1 VLPQLRKEVAKGF
14 DWKALILRTAARASS
29 EANDEGACTLP
40 VRGVSLSRWPKKNL
54 RVDISTG
61 NAPPIHRFSTLD
73 PCEVRDYPWNFMTA
87 RGYARLFVVACVVLF
102 ARVASAADEA
112 TLFRLFLKDGGTLVS
127 YGEVARVGDRVVF
140 SMPTSTGPSPALHLV
155 NIAADR
161 VDWDRTERY
170 AASARAGH
178 YLETQAETDYT
189 TLSNQVTEMLA
200 EVARTDDPGRR
211 LAIVEEARRMLAE
224 WPANH
229 YNYREADIRQ
239 MLTMLDVAIADIRAT
254 SGQGFNLSLVAFATQ
269 PPPNEPLMP
278 APTLRESIEQVL
290 TVARLSESSTD
301 RVSLLRSAVSELDK
315 KKDTDPSLPSDWVV
329 ATTTAAQ
336 QAIDAEVRTDRAY
349 RSLSTRMIR
358 LADQRA
364 RTANVRGVE
373 NLLALV
379 RSRDDALGNAR
390 PDEVNSLV
398 AAIDE
403 RLDAARR
410 LRLARDRWL
419 MRAPDFQRYRV
430 AINGPL
436 DLFAQLRPAL
446 EDIKSLAGSTPYAL
460 QSIERLVAQIVKLAG
475 DVSPPEELA
484 AAQALLLSAAH
495 LAENAATIRR
505 DATLSGSIE
514 RAWDASSAAAGA
526 LMLGAK
532 ARSDI
537 RSLLRQPQL
546 Q

>member
-1 VLPQLRKEVAKGF
+1 VLAQLRKVAKAC
-14 DWKALILRTAARASS
+14 DLKALILRAAPPASS
-29 EANDEGACTLP
+29 EANNEGTSTFP
-40 VRGVSLSRWPKKNL
+40 VRGDSLSRSPKKSQ

-61 NAPPIHRFSTLD
+61 YSPVIHRFSTLD
-73 PCEVRDYPWNFMTA
+73 RCEGRDYPWNFMTT
-87 RGYARLFVVACVVLF
+87 GKYARVFLFACVLVF
-102 ARVASAADEA
+102 ARAASAADEA

-140 SMPTSTGPSPALHLV
+140 SMPTSAGPNPALHLV

-161 VDWDRTERY
+161 VDWPRTDRY
-170 AASARAGH
+170 AESARSGH
-178 YLETQAETDYT
+178 YLETQAENDYT
-189 TLSNQVTEMLA
+189 ALSNQITDLLA

-211 LAIVEEARRMLAE
+211 LAIVEDARRMLAE

-239 MLTMLDVAIADIRAT
+239 MLTMLDVAIADIKAT
-254 SGQGFNLSLVAFATQ
+254 SGQGFNLSLVAFASQ
-269 PPPNEPLMP
+269 PTPSEPLLP

-301 RVSLLRSAVSELDK
+301 RVSLLRSAVTELEK
-315 KKDTDPSLPSDWVV
+315 NKETDPSLPADWVE

-336 QAIDAEVRTDRAY
+336 QVIDAELRTDRAY

-364 RTANVRGVE
+364 RAANVRGVE
-373 NLLALV
+373 NLLSLV

-390 PDEVNSLV
+390 PDDVNSLM
-398 AAIDE
+398 AAIEE

-436 DLFAQLRPAL
+436 DLFWQLRPAL

-460 QSIERLVAQIVKLAG
+460 QTIERLVAQIVKLAG
-475 DVSPPEELA
+475 DVSPPEEFV
-484 AAQALLLSAAH
+484 AAQALLVSAAH
-495 LAENAATIRR
+495 LAENAAAIRR
-505 DATLSGSIE
+505 DATLSGNIQ

-526 LMLGAK
+526 LMLGSK
-532 ARSDI
+532 ARTDI
-537 RSLLRQPQL
+537 RSMLRQPQL

>member
-1 VLPQLRKEVAKGF
+1 
-14 DWKALILRTAARASS
+14 
-29 EANDEGACTLP
+29 
-40 VRGVSLSRWPKKNL
+40 
-54 RVDISTG
+54 
-61 NAPPIHRFSTLD
+61 
-73 PCEVRDYPWNFMTA
+73 MTA
-87 RGYARLFVVACVVLF
+87 GKYARVFLVACVLLVVR
-102 ARVASAADEA
+102 AASAADEA

-140 SMPTSTGPSPALHLV
+140 SMPTSTGPNPPLHLV

-161 VDWDRTERY
+161 VDWDRTDRY
-170 AASARAGH
+170 AASARSGR
-178 YLETQAETDYT
+178 YLETQAENDYT
-189 TLSNQVTEMLA
+189 LLSNQVSEALNEA
-200 EVARTDDPGRR
+200 ARTDDPGRR
-211 LAIVEEARRMLAE
+211 LAIIEDARKTLAE
-224 WPANH
+224 WPSNH

-239 MLTMLDVAIADIRAT
+239 LLTMLDVAIADIRAT
-254 SGQGFNLSLVAFATQ
+254 AGQGRFALNLVAFATPA
-269 PPPNEPLMP
+269 PPSEPLLP

-290 TVARLSESSTD
+290 AVARLSESSAD
-301 RVSLLRSAVSELDK
+301 RMSLLRSAVTELEK
-315 KKDTDPSLPSDWVV
+315 NKDVDDPTLPVDWVT

-349 RSLSTRMIR
+349 QSLSTRMLR

-364 RTANVRGVE
+364 RAANVRGVE

-379 RSRDDALGNAR
+379 QTRDDALGHAR
-390 PDEVNSLV
+390 PDEVNSLM
-398 AAIDE
+398 AAIEE

-419 MRAPDFQRYRV
+419 MRAPDFRRYRV
-430 AINGPL
+430 AINVPL

-460 QSIERLVAQIVKLAG
+460 QSIERLVAEIIKLAA
-475 DVSPPEELA
+475 DATPPEEFNTSH
-484 AAQALLLSAAH
+484 ALLVSAAH
-495 LAENAATIRR
+495 LAENAAVIRR
-505 DATLSGSIE
+505 DATLSGSIQ

-537 RSLLRQPQL
+537 RALLRQPQL